1 MSDIVNKRIL
11 AVGHSHLG
19 ALARAY
25 NRFYG
30 SSAAPPKF
38 NFSCIWLRRPKFR
51 PNVVRKVETSK
62 CNRAADRIFARA
74 YFLSKRAP
82 RSARHVCAKVE

>member
-30 SSAAPPKF
+30 NSAAPPKF
-38 NFSCIWLRRPKFR
+38 NFSCIWLRRPKFQ
-51 PNVVRKVETSK
+51 PNVVRKVET
-62 CNRAADRIFARA
+62 
-74 YFLSKRAP
+74 
-82 RSARHVCAKVE
+82 RSAIERQIEFLRAHIFSPNGRRVPHGTSVRS